1 MPFCG
6 GRQRLPR
13 SADGA
18 RDGATIAR
26 LNGKSASGNA
36 RMMRRCGVANETT
49 FDRSSMATAATQ
61 VESTVGQIKALQSR
75 LNGAHGDLMG
85 GWVGQSAS
93 AFTAA
98 FNEFNADFTK
108 VIQALDFMHEK
119 LVVSRTNYNASE
131 DANATSA
138 SRISAALN
146 R

>member
-1 MPFCG
+1 
-6 GRQRLPR
+6 
-13 SADGA
+13 
-18 RDGATIAR
+18 
-26 LNGKSASGNA
+26 
-36 RMMRRCGVANETT
+36 VANETT

-75 LNGAHGDLMG
+75 LNGAHGDLMS

-108 VIQALDFMHEK
+108 VIQALDYMHGK
-119 LVVSRTNYNASE
+119 LVASRVNYNATE
-131 DANATSA
+131 EANATSA